1 MKELREQNMKLT
13 ETNDKLSSEI
23 RVLKI
28 KVDELEQKT
37 LEKVIEI
44 MGVPLIQN
52 EDCKNTVKGMIS
64 KLNIECDVVKAYR
77 ISSKQKTDTKIIA
90 WLSDTNAKNNS
101 KEKQIDSKS
110 IPKRLAYIE
119 NIY

>member
-37 LEKVIEI
+37 LEKVVEI

-52 EDCKNTVKGMIS
+52 ED
-64 KLNIECDVVKAYR
+64 
-77 ISSKQKTDTKIIA
+77 
-90 WLSDTNAKNNS
+90 
-101 KEKQIDSKS
+101 
-110 IPKRLAYIE
+110 
-119 NIY
+119 